1 MELTAEDR
9 KLLLKLEE
17 WNNYNTQ
24 VCDIQDAVNVLM
36 DKNPKAHT
44 WSINFLMCDLV
55 KAAEDRQDA
64 FHELE
69 KLGVKEYDDAIL
81 LAAKYLK
88 D

>member
-1 MELTAEDR
+1 MELTKEN
-9 KLLLKLEE
+9 KELLLKLEE
-17 WNNYNTQ
+17 WNNFNSQ

-36 DKNPKAHT
+36 DTNPKTHT

-69 KLGVKEYDDAIL
+69 KFGVKEYADALL
-81 LAAKYLK
+81 LATKYLK